1 VLFVAESA
9 EHFRRSYGVALIV
22 AILLALY
29 VVPLPWSIALIVV
42 GIIVEIGESVFWW
55 KLSHRRRPKVG
66 VETLIG
72 TKATVVTPCRPAGQV
87 RVAGELW
94 QAICEEGADPGD
106 LVVVDAVNGLTLAV
120 SR

>member
-1 VLFVAESA
+1 M
-9 EHFRRSYGVALIV
+9 ALLA
-22 AILLALY
+22 AILLAIY
-29 VVPLPWSIALIVV
+29 VVPLPWSIAVIVA

-66 VETLIG
+66 VETLVG

-94 QAICEEGADPGD
+94 QAICKEGADPGD
-106 LVVVDAVNGLTLAV
+106 IVVVDAVDGLTLAV